1 VTAERRL
8 EKVEAALT
16 PTQRVLAWLDEAH
29 NWGTLSAYVDSL
41 LDKSPDDFP
50 INRLSADAA
59 GATRGAL
66 RGKPA
71 DTVGTAVRNAVRAT
85 VFRFHLVLRI
95 NVVTHETIDRET
107 LIYAALAGQ
116 LALLGKGDRPERLAD
131 DGHLSRLAQSR
142 DIAMSRVD
150 HWLAVQQARSLA
162 EERYLDGRAA
172 LFPNTAADE
181 GERLKA
187 SMELAIMAD
196 AMADL
201 DGLSQFEPTEPGV
214 IAARA
219 GELVADLVAPARATT
234 LDQLDEGRQGLAIA
248 TGWLRSKASRA
259 VGDRDPAASETASL

>member
-1 VTAERRL
+1 
-8 EKVEAALT
+8 
-16 PTQRVLAWLDEAH
+16 
-29 NWGTLSAYVDSL
+29 
-41 LDKSPDDFP
+41 
-50 INRLSADAA
+50 
-59 GATRGAL
+59 
-66 RGKPA
+66 
-71 DTVGTAVRNAVRAT
+71 
-85 VFRFHLVLRI
+85 
-95 NVVTHETIDRET
+95 
-107 LIYAALAGQ
+107 
-116 LALLGKGDRPERLAD
+116 
-131 DGHLSRLAQSR
+131 
-142 DIAMSRVD
+142 MSRVD

-219 GELVADLVAPARATT
+219 GDLVADLVEPVRATT

-248 TGWLRSKASRA
+248 TAWLRSKASRA